1 MTLVI
6 FACSKD
12 EDPMNEEMEEMEE
25 SVDVTMQI
33 VGTYTGTSKYV
44 EGGSFFTEDNRTA
57 TVSTTSDSIASINI
71 TSISGTINM
80 IADMNSETEF
90 DIFDASIFDE
100 NYNGSGTLSSD
111 TLKVLLFNGN
121 KSFEFSGVK

>member
-80 IADMNSETEF
+80 IADMNSETEL
-90 DIFDASIFDE
+90 IFLMQA
-100 NYNGSGTLSSD
+100 
-111 TLKVLLFNGN
+111 
-121 KSFEFSGVK
+121 FSMKIITVQVR